1 MSGKRVL
8 NVIPLIFWLF
18 IVTIKLIGILPMYD
32 GERLINS
39 LTTLSIVTPLEIVS
53 FAFFYYLII
62 PSLVLKKRLDINIS
76 LSLLFILLYGFVWVW
91 VYHIT
96 GRIATNDGFQIIYVA
111 SYGHTILSTL
121 YAFVL
126 RLSVDWFNK
135 YRRQKELEKQ
145 NSLTELALLR
155 SQINPHFLFNTLN
168 NIHAFSTRDPEKTSF
183 AIIKLS
189 EIMRYMLY
197 EASHEKVLL
206 DQELDYIR
214 NFIALQKLRF
224 QEMDFVRFT
233 VKGNT
238 TGIQI
243 PPMIFLPFIE
253 NAFKH
258 GTVGVTHAIEID
270 LNCSQNQL
278 YFGCKNQMKPPS
290 ETEQNQPGGLGIKN
304 IRRRLE
310 ILFPKQH
317 QLDIREEKNVYIV
330 ELNINLHGN

>member
-1 MSGKRVL
+1 MSGKHVL

-18 IVTIKLIGILPMYD
+18 IVTIKLIGILPMYE
-32 GERLINS
+32 GERLIKS

-62 PSLVLKKRLDINIS
+62 PSLVLKRRLGLNIL
-76 LSLLFILLYGFVWVW
+76 LSVIFILLYGFVWVW
-91 VYHIT
+91 IYRIT
-96 GRIATNDGFQIIYVA
+96 GRIATNDGYRVIYVA

-135 YRRQKELEKQ
+135 YRHQKELEKQ

-197 EASHEKVLL
+197 EASHEKVML

-224 QEMDFVRFT
+224 QEMDFVSFT
-233 VKGNT
+233 VEGNT
-238 TGIQI
+238 AGIQI

-258 GTVGVTHAIEID
+258 GTVGTTHAIEID
-270 LNCSQNQL
+270 LNCTRDRL
-278 YFGCKNQMKPPS
+278 LFRCKNQIKPPG
-290 ETEQNQPGGLGIKN
+290 ETEQNRPGGLGIKN

-310 ILFPKQH
+310 ILFPGQH
-317 QLDIREEKNVYIV
+317 QLEIREEKNVYIV

>member
-1 MSGKRVL
+1 MSGKRIL

-18 IVTIKLIGILPMYD
+18 IVSIKLIGILPMYE
-32 GERLINS
+32 GERLIKS
-39 LTTLSIVTPLEIVS
+39 LTTLSIVTPLEIAS

-62 PSLVLKKRLDINIS
+62 PSLVLKKRLGINIS
-76 LSLLFILLYGFVWVW
+76 LSLLFILSYGFVWVW

-96 GRIATNDGFQIIYVA
+96 GRIDTTDGVQIIYIA

-197 EASHEKVLL
+197 EASHEKVML
-206 DQELDYIR
+206 DEEVDYIR

-224 QEMDFVRFT
+224 QEMEFVRFT
-233 VKGNT
+233 VEGNT
-238 TGIQI
+238 AGIQI

-258 GTVGVTHAIEID
+258 GTVGTTHAIEID
-270 LNCSQNQL
+270 LNCTHDRLLFS
-278 YFGCKNQMKPPS
+278 CKNQIKPPS

-310 ILFPKQH
+310 ILFPGQH
-317 QLDIREEKNVYIV
+317 HLDIREEKNVYIV

>member
-18 IVTIKLIGILPMYD
+18 IVTIKLIGILPIYE
-32 GERLINS
+32 GERLLKS

-53 FAFFYYLII
+53 FSFFYYLII
-62 PSLVLKKRLDINIS
+62 PSLVLKKRLSLNIL
-76 LSLLFILLYGFVWVW
+76 LSVVFVLLYGFVWVW

-96 GRIATNDGFQIIYVA
+96 GRIDTTDGVQIIYIA

-126 RLSVDWFNK
+126 RFSVDWFNK
-135 YRRQKELEKQ
+135 YRLQKELEKQ

-224 QEMDFVRFT
+224 QEMEFVRFT
-233 VKGNT
+233 VEGNT
-238 TGIQI
+238 AGIQI

-270 LNCSQNQL
+270 IRSSHDQL
-278 YFGCKNQMKPPS
+278 FFGCKNQMKPPN

-310 ILFPKQH
+310 ILFPGQH